1 MKKRR
6 VCLWMIPLLLLVT
19 WLGARGINADIL
31 FVDEYWSI
39 RNSGGDPF
47 GPLSLKG
54 IWERTATVDPGGMG
68 VLYHWLLN
76 AWGRLIGWS
85 IFSIRVFS
93 LLAGLLAVGMLY
105 RLGGK
110 LFNRQVGL
118 YSAAVL
124 GLSAFFIDYLH
135 EARAYTLLAFFV
147 SFTIYAYHN
156 IMVGDSQKNGQFFP
170 SLTHW
175 GGDVKRSDT
184 GEGLNLFWYITLALS
199 LAALAY
205 THYVA
210 LAMGVVLGIFHLT
223 QFRNDRR
230 WWLVV
235 VAMTIGGM
243 LFLPWLNVTLTVI
256 ETGAGDINRQATSMT
271 AVQILQNLPDAF
283 SNANL
288 ALLSLLSILALRQRT
303 KAALLVW
310 IWLIIAVAMVMMVN
324 VAIPFM
330 VHLRYLMIVWPAF
343 ALIVGL
349 GIWHIRKIGVP
360 VLLILLVWMA
370 AGLYQSINPTF
381 IDNQFGQIYRAPSA
395 GFNQAYN
402 ILESRAADDDIAL
415 FHIIPPNFEAFNLFV
430 LGYYF
435 NPFDDPNPSLRY
447 DQFERMN
454 NSVDLSENVYL
465 RAVWD
470 SLDNAPAVWTLRIP
484 ELETTQHTNIVN
496 FALDT
501 AYSRC
506 ETVFVQ
512 NDMVMELHARLPDTA
527 PDGIFTVDDTAQIA
541 IYNLQRGYQ
550 DADMLHVTL
559 GFVAENIPSSTYSVG
574 VHLLDS
580 DGVLVSQFDTGV
592 PDDRP
597 FACLGVILPLDNL
610 ASGAYILQ
618 TIIYDWQTG
627 VRLQVEDGDVVVL
640 ETIRR

>member
-1 MKKRR
+1 MKQGRI
-6 VCLWMIPLLLLVT
+6 CLWMLPLLLLVT

-47 GPLSLKG
+47 GTLGLMG
-54 IWERTATVDPGGMG
+54 IWERTATLDPGGMG

-85 IFSIRVFS
+85 IFSVRTFS
-93 LLAGLLAVGMLY
+93 LLAGLLALAMLY

-135 EARAYTLLAFFV
+135 EARAYTLLVFLV
-147 SFTIYAYHN
+147 SFTIYAYHK
-156 IMVGDSQKNGQFFP
+156 IMIAERKTDTIYHVPTKHPVGTAYMLSENNAF
-170 SLTHW
+170 
-175 GGDVKRSDT
+175 
-184 GEGLNLFWYITLALS
+184 FWYIALSLS

-210 LAMGVVLGIFHLT
+210 LTMGVVLGIFHLT
-223 QFRNDRR
+223 QFRNERR
-230 WWLVV
+230 WWF
-235 VAMTIGGM
+235 VALAMAIGGM
-243 LFLPWLNVTLTVI
+243 LFLPWLGVTLTVI
-256 ETGAGDINRQATSMT
+256 ETGASDVNRQATSMT
-271 AVQILQNLPDAF
+271 SLQILQNLPDAF

-288 ALLSLLSILALRQRT
+288 ALLSLLLILALRQRT
-303 KAALLVW
+303 KGALLLWV
-310 IWLIIAVAMVMMVN
+310 WLIVALVMVVIVN

-330 VHLRYLMIVWPAF
+330 VHLRYLMIVFPAF

-349 GIWHIRKIGVP
+349 GIWHIRKMGVP

-381 IDNQFGQIYRAPSA
+381 IDNQFGQIYRAPAA
-395 GFNQAYN
+395 GFNRAYD
-402 ILESRAADDDIAL
+402 ILNERAEAGDTAL

-435 NPFDDPNPSLRY
+435 NPFDDPNSALRY

-454 NSVDLSENVYL
+454 DSVSLSENVYL

-470 SLDNAPAVWTLRIP
+470 SLDNAPAVWTVRIP

-506 ETVFVQ
+506 ETVFAQ
-512 NDMVMELHARLPDTA
+512 DDMVMELYARRPNTTA
-527 PDGIFTVDDTAQIA
+527 EGILIGDDAAQIA

-550 DADMLHVTL
+550 TDDALHVTL
-559 GFVAENIPSSTYSVG
+559 GFVAENVASETYSVA

-580 DGVLVSQFDTGV
+580 DGVLVSQVDTGF
-592 PDDRP
+592 PNDRP
-597 FACLGVILPLDNL
+597 FACLGVTLPMDKL
-610 ASGAYILQ
+610 ATGAYTLQ
-618 TIIYDWQTG
+618 TIIYNWQTG
-627 VRLQVEDGDVVVL
+627 IRLQAQEGNIVVL
-640 ETIRR
+640 ETIQR